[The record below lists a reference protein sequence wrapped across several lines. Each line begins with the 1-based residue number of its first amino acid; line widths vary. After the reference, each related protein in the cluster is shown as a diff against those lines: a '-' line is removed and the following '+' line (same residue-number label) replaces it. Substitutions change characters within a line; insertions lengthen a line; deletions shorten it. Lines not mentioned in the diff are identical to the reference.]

1 MSASEPVW
9 TEPVIVTVQF
19 SPNELVWLRKLLEA
33 SQENARSLRE
43 VLANQGIKSTAIND
57 CLTLQISRSEHFL
70 IRLKKLSTSSY
81 EDE

>member
-1 MSASEPVW
+1 MNASEPVW

-19 SPNELVWLRKLLEA
+19 SPKELAWLRKLLEA

-43 VLANQGIKSTAIND
+43 VLANEGIKSSAINE
-57 CLTLQISRSEHFL
+57 CLTLQISRGEHFL
-70 IRLKKLSTSSY
+70 VRLKELNVSSY